1 VRRASRKA
9 RFRSYGNRC
18 QIAEVCVV
26 AVDAYVIDTLMPD
39 LVGHDRQP
47 SAFVVYLCLWRL
59 TSGGNEVVMVSLR
72 DLAEHTG
79 LSKRAVQDALLR
91 LHRRKLIGVR
101 RESITAIPE
110 YRVHRPWVRKVE
122 T

>member
-1 VRRASRKA
+1 
-9 RFRSYGNRC
+9 
-18 QIAEVCVV
+18 VV
-26 AVDAYVIDTLMPD
+26 AVDACVIDTLMPD

-59 TSGGNEVVMVSLR
+59 TGGGTKRVTVSLR
-72 DLAEHTG
+72 DLSEHTG

-91 LHRRKLIGVR
+91 LHRRRLIGVK

-110 YRVHRPWVRKVE
+110 PRVHRPWVRRAE
-122 T
+122 A